1 MSRVTRVVTV
11 PAAPRQVIDY
21 IANVSNHP
29 AFIPPLTS
37 VENLQGDPRQPGA
50 TWEWT
55 FVMAGIE
62 IRGRAETV
70 MVRDAELFSFKTST
84 GIESTFSYA
93 AEPADGGTRLTLDVV
108 YEVPQTVVAK
118 VLDRAV
124 VERMHEADADKVVE
138 NLRTIFGS

>member
-11 PAAPRQVIDY
+11 KAVPRQVIDY
-21 IANVSNHP
+21 ISNVNNHP
-29 AFIPPLTS
+29 AFIPPLVS
-37 VENLQGDPRQPGA
+37 VENLQGDPRQPGT

-55 FVMAGIE
+55 FVMAGVQ

-70 MVRDAELFSFKTST
+70 VAREGERFSFKTT
-84 GIESTFSYA
+84 AGIESTFTYS

-108 YEVPQTVVAK
+108 YEVPQNVLAK

-124 VERMHEADADKVVE
+124 VERMNEAEADQVVE
-138 NLRTIFGS
+138 NIRTIFGS